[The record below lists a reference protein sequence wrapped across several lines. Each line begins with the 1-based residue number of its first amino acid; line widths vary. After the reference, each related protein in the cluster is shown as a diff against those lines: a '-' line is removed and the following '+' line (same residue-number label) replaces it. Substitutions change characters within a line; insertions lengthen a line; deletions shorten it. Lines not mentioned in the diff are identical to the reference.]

1 MANSGSA
8 QCRRLLK
15 RLARGPI
22 NSFQIMAEL
31 SICRPSARSRD
42 LRAAGHEIR
51 THRQSAEDARGIE
64 HRGIAH
70 YYLKSLAL
78 RDGEENQ

>member
-1 MANSGSA
+1 MASSA
-8 QCRRLLK
+8 QCRRLLE

-31 SICRPSARSRD
+31 SICRPSARIRD

-51 THRQSAEDARGIE
+51 THRQPAADAQGVE
-64 HRGIAH
+64 HQGVAH
-70 YYLKSLAL
+70 YHLQSLAP
-78 RDGEENQ
+78 RDGEVSP